1 MSDKNSLLEFPTDE
15 TKEKVQWTKGHD
27 FMDGTPRYTFEGRD
41 PATTYERFQVV
52 IYTEWE
58 HRYAHDPG
66 NRCKHYYGYVRDN
79 EQEWSETIG
88 PFFSVREAKKE
99 TLALFN
105 SFMERFVA
113 MESATQ
119 KHNMKMGG
127 I

>member
-1 MSDKNSLLEFPTDE
+1 MIDHGNGLATLYGHCSKLLA
-15 TKEKVQWTKGHD
+15 KA
-27 FMDGTPRYTFEGRD
+27 
-41 PATTYERFQVV
+41 ATTYERFQVV

>member
-1 MSDKNSLLEFPTDE
+1 MSRGLGDVYKR
-15 TKEKVQWTKGHD
+15 Q
-27 FMDGTPRYTFEGRD
+27 
-41 PATTYERFQVV
+41 
-52 IYTEWE
+52 
-58 HRYAHDPG
+58 
-66 NRCKHYYGYVRDN
+66 HYYGYVRDN